1 MRYNTTEFE
10 KYFEQPTSNDFE
22 IESPPFAPVIE
33 AQPQMKK
40 LFDLL
45 NQSKEIT
52 EPLDLSMMEW
62 NEEQTEPL
70 DLSVIEVSEKQMEP
84 LNLSMMEVNE
94 KQTEPLLTMMEINE
108 ERKLLDL
115 STPRVNLKEAACQ
128 YNISIPRLAVESS
141 SSNRHHRIA
150 PLIWIIEPESLP
162 NISFGLSTL
171 NKAENEPSKL
181 ENSCWCEALQLF
193 GMWEKFLAITELENP
208 YAKSSRW
215 EALQLLGICSTGE
228 RKGVKPSGRNQ
239 KMDLVKMD
247 PMMTVEE
254 IQEQHETRKRIIEEK
269 MMRLESYL
277 KSLETTNEEWKQYIQ
292 ELKVCLNCFDNSH
305 KTTDCKSRKRS
316 CFYCKDPRNTALCEK
331 KYRGYDEPNKEEAKK
346 VNVINQVNQEI
357 QSGAIALFDTGA
369 QTSNKY
375 PTSSPY
381 YTTVIGVKTTD
392 SQTIFLKV
400 NVREYST
407 NSLPVIPLDQRDVPN
422 IMPTSEWPQ
431 RTSTTVSVNSIAD
444 IDRFWKLEV
453 IGIQDKPDDED
464 NEQALN
470 QFKDSI
476 TEINRRYQVSWP
488 WKETNLKLNDNFGL
502 CLSRLQS
509 LIRRLQN
516 DKDLSRKYSETINER
531 LQSNVIEEVN
541 NETNQ
546 DGIIHYLPHH
556 EVVTPNKSTTKV
568 RIVYDA
574 SAHLKGMKSL
584 NDVLYRGPITLPDL
598 AGALLRF
605 RAMKNVLIADIEKAF
620 YNWSCYQRK
629 GIAQDFYG
637 QRISKNH
644 LQRASMNIRE
654 FFSNDKSF
662 NAQLPNY
669 DLAEFIASHFDPL
682 GFLVPTMISFKLFLQ
697 DLWKKKLPWD
707 QPLNE
712 HESQTWNSLITL
724 WPTYVKE
731 IPRAV
736 INIFQYTSIH
746 VFTDASTKAYA
757 AAIYVKQNPTTSLVF
772 AKSRVSPIK
781 TMTIPKLELLAILIG
796 CNPADSRCALHW
808 IQNHSRL
815 LPRFIQNRVEE
826 IRKAKFAYRYIPSE
840 CNPADITTKG
850 ISPIDL
856 ANLTLW
862 WNGPEWLKE
871 EESNWPHWEYDIK
884 RESDNEETIDEE
896 GEQVIVAAI
905 QETITTLSMQ
915 IGSAIGIQIT
925 PYEYEFAVEL
935 LLRQT
940 QSEGLSAEEI
950 KKRNLDYV
958 MGLWNFKGRLQF
970 PSSGSCISYLT
981 YLPRDNRIT
990 EIIIQTYHEKIHH
1003 GAYQYAVVTF
1013 FSSSHTATI
1022 HQATLPI
1029 LSALQTLISSSLP
1042 ITKSVLSESK
1052 AEIASTRLASEMK
1065 KLNRDTEL
1073 SKSTNVALSISL
1085 SSRDKEKDKPHEKT
1099 IKLLDET
1106 KLNAEKELKLAG
1118 DNSKLLKNEAWISRK
1133 EQNKSEDD
1141 ESESTDDDK
1150 HSRKTIAGTSS
1161 KI

>member
-1 MRYNTTEFE
+1 MVSIT
-10 KYFEQPTSNDFE
+10 K
-22 IESPPFAPVIE
+22 
-33 AQPQMKK
+33 
-40 LFDLL
+40 
-45 NQSKEIT
+45 SKAKGIKRPCT
-52 EPLDLSMMEW
+52 FCNKDHW
-62 NEEQTEPL
+62 DNE
-70 DLSVIEVSEKQMEP
+70 
-84 LNLSMMEVNE
+84 
-94 KQTEPLLTMMEINE
+94 
-108 ERKLLDL
+108 
-115 STPRVNLKEAACQ
+115 C
-128 YNISIPRLAVESS
+128 
-141 SSNRHHRIA
+141 
-150 PLIWIIEPESLP
+150 
-162 NISFGLSTL
+162 
-171 NKAENEPSKL
+171 
-181 ENSCWCEALQLF
+181 
-193 GMWEKFLAITELENP
+193 
-208 YAKSSRW
+208 
-215 EALQLLGICSTGE
+215 
-228 RKGVKPSGRNQ
+228 
-239 KMDLVKMD
+239 
-247 PMMTVEE
+247 
-254 IQEQHETRKRIIEEK
+254 
-269 MMRLESYL
+269 
-277 KSLETTNEEWKQYIQ
+277 Q

-316 CFYCKDPRNTALCEK
+316 CFYCKDPHNTALCEK

-369 QTSNKY
+369 QTLFQQIPNFISVLYNGY
-375 PTSSPY
+375 WS
-381 YTTVIGVKTTD
+381 KTTD

-407 NSLPVIPLDQRDVPN
+407 NSLPVIPLDQRDLPN
-422 IMPTSEWPQ
+422 IMPTSELPQ
-431 RTSTTVSVNSIAD
+431 RTSATVSVNSIAD

-488 WKETNLKLNDNFGL
+488 WKETNLKLNDNFGF

-556 EVVTPNKSTTKV
+556 EVVTPNKSTTKL

-598 AGALLRF
+598 AGVLLRF
-605 RAMKNVLIADIEKAF
+605 RATKNVLIADIEKTF
-620 YNWSCYQRK
+620 LHLELLPTERN
-629 GIAQDFYG
+629 
-637 QRISKNH
+637 KNH
-644 LQRASMNIRE
+644 HRKTAYEIRKNLYVDNIIIPTEGTEEALKKYEEVKLIFSEASMNIRE

-662 NAQLPNY
+662 NAQLLNY

-697 DLWKKKLPWD
+697 DLWEKKLPWD

-736 INIFQYTSIH
+736 ISVFQHISIH

-757 AAIYVKQNPTTSLVF
+757 VAIYVKQSSTTSLIF

-796 CNPADSRCALHW
+796 VILWSDSRYALHW

-815 LPRFIQNRVEE
+815 LPRFIQNRLEE
-826 IRKAKFAYRYIPSE
+826 IRKAKFAYRFIPSE
-840 CNPADITTKG
+840 CNPADIATKG
-850 ISPIDL
+850 ISPSDL

-862 WNGPEWLKE
+862 WNGLEWLKE
-871 EESNWPHWEYDIK
+871 EESNWSHWEYDIK
-884 RESDNEETIDEE
+884 QESDNEETIDEE
-896 GEQVIVAAI
+896 GEQVVVTAI
-905 QETITTLSMQ
+905 QEAITETSIRFVDANRFSNWSRM
-915 IGSAIGIQIT
+915 GIQII
-925 PYEYEFAVEL
+925 PYEYEFVVEL

-950 KKRNLDYV
+950 KKRNLYYV
-958 MGLWNFKGRLQF
+958 MGLWKFKGRLQF
-970 PSSGSCISYLT
+970 PSSGPVTAKTEVGIPKRWVVLLTCFTTCTVHVELDDLSAESFLTALRRFHDEAEKDLVTLVIEIESIINTRPLT
-981 YLPRDNRIT
+981 YVNFDDSIILRPVNFISSNALLNIPMSSDSDEDEFIPRELTTYDKLIKYWSKTLETLDVFWKIWKDEYLNSLRERTQIEHKSPRGHDHLPRRSRTVKQRDQP
-990 EIIIQTYHEKIHH
+990 ED
-1003 GAYQYAVVTF
+1003 
-1013 FSSSHTATI
+1013 
-1022 HQATLPI
+1022 
-1029 LSALQTLISSSLP
+1029 
-1042 ITKSVLSESK
+1042 SV
-1052 AEIASTRLASEMK
+1052 
-1065 KLNRDTEL
+1065 TEL
-1073 SKSTNVALSISL
+1073 MDAKDENFIARRTRSST
-1085 SSRDKEKDKPHEKT
+1085 
-1099 IKLLDET
+1099 
-1106 KLNAEKELKLAG
+1106 
-1118 DNSKLLKNEAWISRK
+1118 K
-1133 EQNKSEDD
+1133 EQRTPAVIENASSYQPQFLPLARIGFIYITSLGFSTFGTNEQFIMASCFGDSQWQYICAIGQLFAFSLYIYDLLMTISTAVCVPISTYCTSYQMKDD
-1141 ESESTDDDK
+1141 ESSTLYIDLAYGK
-1150 HSRKTIAGTSS
+1150 NSRSEVLRSTARSDEQRSLLSAYCGYGNYQAF
-1161 KI
+1161 